1 MKDKCFMP
9 VVVLLLALAYPAT
22 KQTDNKVN
30 CMAADLDNF
39 TSAKINEVETV
50 YVSGNE
56 NSEAVEPEED
66 TENEENISDSIEA
79 DISNEISSID
89 IDMEIYNAVVK
100 YAAEYEIDEKLIL
113 AVIKTESDFD
123 QYALSYADCKG
134 LMQLNDIFFKEEMKE
149 FGITDIY
156 DIDSNVHLGT
166 YYLRDCI
173 NKSNGDIKLA
183 LMMYNEGYSG
193 ALKTFNN
200 YGYSNY
206 AYKVFDNID

>member
-22 KQTDNKVN
+22 KQTDKTN

-39 TSAKINEVETV
+39 TSAKINEIETV

-56 NSEAVEPEED
+56 NSEVVEPEED
-66 TENEENISDSIEA
+66 TENEENTSDSLEA

-193 ALKTFNN
+193 ALNTFNN

>member
-1 MKDKCFMP
+1 MKNKCYMP
-9 VVVLLLALAYPAT
+9 VVVLLLALAYPAI

-50 YVSGNE
+50 YVSGN
-56 NSEAVEPEED
+56 SEAVEPEED
-66 TENEENISDSIEA
+66 TENAENISDSIEA

-89 IDMEIYNAVVK
+89 IDMEIYNAVIK

-134 LMQLNDIFFKEEMKE
+134 LMQLNDIFFKEEMKD

-156 DIDSNVHLGT
+156 DIDSNIHLGT

-183 LMMYNEGYSG
+183 LMMYNEGCSG

>member
-1 MKDKCFMP
+1 MP

-22 KQTDNKVN
+22 KQTDKVN

-56 NSEAVEPEED
+56 KPEAIEPEED
-66 TENEENISDSIEA
+66 TENEENTSDSLEA

-156 DIDSNVHLGT
+156 DIDSNIHLGT

-193 ALKTFNN
+193 ALNTFNN